1 MNKLLELS
9 DFIEGIFDLYGMN
22 KNNFFIEYD
31 DETNEFVEVPL
42 FVGIED
48 YDEIT
53 LKQLCVYLGMS
64 ENEILSKDSSAVK
77 RMWNKY
83 PFFQLFN
90 EYNERWYWFSR
101 FKNEMPSPKEK
112 LLNILFEE
120 QAPIIGVKRYNYK
133 DVTTRMISQLKE
145 IDKIIPGTYHNNA
158 EITNLQIDTEVFF
171 SFPDCAKMLHS
182 FVEMVDRTKE
192 LFFKAIENDLNTEEI
207 NELNF
212 LTSWLDAVDIMDT
225 STHITYD
232 NIKTYRK
239 VYKEENLTD
248 FFSYVK
254 IRNFVIA
261 GPWRCQEFFDDMTLV
276 QEFVNIFP
284 QSKKEMHR
292 FAMEV
297 TKFACHFVWSDAK
310 PITNSPEDEAM
321 LSGFN
326 ALIGEKDIPI
336 DEQAQELTL
345 IYVDKTSEEMFDWSF
360 YAERLNAATS
370 PQSKG
375 GLKLPVRELEPYN
388 YPDAIYRIEARIE
401 ARGGKH

>member
-212 LTSWLDAVDIMDT
+212 LT
-225 STHITYD
+225 
-232 NIKTYRK
+232 
-239 VYKEENLTD
+239 
-248 FFSYVK
+248 
-254 IRNFVIA
+254 
-261 GPWRCQEFFDDMTLV
+261 
-276 QEFVNIFP
+276 
-284 QSKKEMHR
+284 
-292 FAMEV
+292 
-297 TKFACHFVWSDAK
+297 
-310 PITNSPEDEAM
+310 
-321 LSGFN
+321 
-326 ALIGEKDIPI
+326 
-336 DEQAQELTL
+336 
-345 IYVDKTSEEMFDWSF
+345 
-360 YAERLNAATS
+360 
-370 PQSKG
+370 
-375 GLKLPVRELEPYN
+375 
-388 YPDAIYRIEARIE
+388 
-401 ARGGKH
+401 